1 MKPQGFIRAIFMQ
14 FSRSEFQ
21 VPEEPVL
28 LLVDDVFALPDGD
41 VKLFRQRFVTAA
53 VYQSSLQDSSVPF
66 AMDVL
71 INQGADLAVRIL
83 DHFFLF
89 LMRPV
94 PWHMLHC
101 RYPLFPPVLRVRFL
115 VLV

>member
-41 VKLFRQRFVTAA
+41 VEFFCQRLVANA
-53 VYQSSLQDSSVPF
+53 IDKSALQDSSVPLT
-66 AMDVL
+66 MDVL

-83 DHFFLF
+83 GHFFLI
-89 LMRPV
+89 LTLPL
-94 PWHMLHC
+94 PWQMLHC
-101 RYPLFPPVLRVRFL
+101 L
-115 VLV
+115 